1 MIKENNKKIFFIGI
15 GGIGMS
21 GIAEFLHYDG
31 FEVSGSDLN
40 ESERTNHLKNLGI
53 NICTG
58 HKVENIKSI
67 DLVVYSSAVK
77 MDNIEI
83 LEAQKKIYQL

>member
-40 ESERTNHLKNLGI
+40 ESERTNHLKSLGI
-53 NICTG
+53 NICIG
-58 HKVENIKSI
+58 HKVENVKSI

-83 LEAQKKIYQL
+83 